1 MAWTVRFNTEADKQF
16 SKLDKQF
23 QRRILKFLETRIE
36 TNLDPRRL
44 GEALEGPLG
53 AFWKYRIGDYRLV
66 CDIQDK
72 RVTVLVLKVGDR
84 KNVYR

>member
-1 MAWTVRFNTEADKQF
+1 MAWKAEFSSAADKQF
-16 SKLDKQF
+16 SKLDKPL
-23 QRRILKFLETRIE
+23 QRRIIKFLETRIE

-53 AFWKYRIGDYRLV
+53 AFWKYRVGDYRLV

-72 RVTVLVLKVGDR
+72 KLTVMVLKVGDR
-84 KNVYR
+84 KDVYR